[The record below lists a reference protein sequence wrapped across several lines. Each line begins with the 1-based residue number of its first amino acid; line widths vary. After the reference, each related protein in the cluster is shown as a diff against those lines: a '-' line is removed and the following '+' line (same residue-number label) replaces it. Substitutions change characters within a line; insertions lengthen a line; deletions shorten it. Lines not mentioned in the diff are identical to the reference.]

1 MKKLISLIKACMT
14 SDMNVFKIKQ
24 KKGNKKSKLPLPVI
38 ISLLMMF
45 YIWSNSNMLF
55 EKMAPLHLQTL
66 AVSLFVVG
74 ISFFTIVEGVYKTGS
89 LLFNCKDDQLLL
101 SLPIKR
107 STVLFVRIF
116 KFYVFEVIFNTIWL
130 LPVMIA
136 YIRWAEVLDWTYYLV
151 SIIMLFF
158 LPVIPI
164 VISCIIGAI
173 TSSLS
178 SRFKYKNAAQII
190 ISMAICLGIIYLSMN
205 LEGLYKYIIT
215 HSTSIND
222 FITKIYYPAGVYAD
236 LIIKFDIVKLLIFI
250 GVNLVIFA
258 LGVLLLSK
266 VYFKINSRLKKVT
279 TSRKVKIDN
288 LVIKQN
294 PSMIS
299 LIKKELNTFFKT
311 PVFIV
316 NAGFS
321 LVLFIL
327 ISIVLCI
334 KFNDFLPI
342 LTDPVSGFG
351 YSKETIMNNLSLIV
365 FVLVL
370 FTSFTTSITNSVISL
385 EGRNINILKSLPIKT
400 KNILLSKVL
409 GSLVLTIPVL
419 LVGDIILFIRFNINP
434 IECLLL
440 LVLSI
445 ILPLLSGFIGIITN
459 LKYPKLDWENQAE
472 VVKQSTSSFIAVM
485 TGMILLVISTLLT
498 FKLIGLIPAV
508 FILLIAI
515 GLFIILDIILYLYLN
530 NKGTKQF
537 NNLTI

>member
-24 KKGNKKSKLPLPVI
+24 KKSSKKSKISLPIV
-38 ISLLMMF
+38 ISLLIMF
-45 YIWSNSNMLF
+45 YIWTSANTLF
-55 EKMAPLHLQTL
+55 EKMAPLHLQVL
-66 AVSLFVVG
+66 AVSLFVIG
-74 ISFFTIVEGVYKTGS
+74 ISFFTIIEGVYKTGS

-101 SLPIKR
+101 SLPIKK

-116 KFYVFEVIFNTIWL
+116 KFYVFELIFNTIWL
-130 LPVMIA
+130 LPIMLA

-190 ISMAICLGIIYLSMN
+190 ISMAVCAGILFISFNMKFFYN
-205 LEGLYKYIIT
+205 YIIT
-215 HSTSIND
+215 HATSIND
-222 FITKIYYPAGVYAD
+222 LITKIYYPAGVYTS

-250 GVNLVIFA
+250 GINLLIFI
-258 LGVLLLSK
+258 LGVLVLSK
-266 VYFKINSRLKKVT
+266 FYFKINSRLKKVT

-288 LVIKQN
+288 LVIKRN
-294 PSMIS
+294 SSIIS

-321 LVLFIL
+321 LVLFII

-334 KFNDFLPI
+334 KFNDFLPL
-342 LTDPVSGFG
+342 LTDPNGFNI
-351 YSKETIMNNLSLIV
+351 SKETIMNNLSLL
-365 FVLVL
+365 VLVL
-370 FTSFTTSITNSVISL
+370 ISFTAFTTSITNSVISL

-400 KNILLSKVL
+400 KNILLSKVY
-409 GSLVLTIPVL
+409 SALVLTTPVL
-419 LVGDIILFIRFNINP
+419 ILGDIILFIKFKINP
-434 IECLLL
+434 IESILL

-445 ILPLLSGFIGIITN
+445 LIPLVSHFIGLITN
-459 LKYPKLDWENQAE
+459 LKYPKLEWENTAE

-485 TGMILLVISTLLT
+485 IGMILMFISVFVIMALLGKVSSIIVLLLAT
-498 FKLIGLIPAV
+498 FIY
-508 FILLIAI
+508 
-515 GLFIILDIILYLYLN
+515 IILDLILYLYIAKKGSKLF
-530 NKGTKQF
+530 NK
-537 NNLTI
+537 LTV

>member
-55 EKMAPLHLQTL
+55 EKMSPLHLQTL
-66 AVSLFVVG
+66 AVSMFVVG
-74 ISFFTIVEGVYKTGS
+74 ISFFTIIEGVYKTGA

-101 SLPIKR
+101 SLPIKK

-116 KFYVFEVIFNTIWL
+116 KFYIFEVIFNSIWL
-130 LPVMIA
+130 LPIMIA
-136 YIRWAEVLDWTYYLV
+136 YIRWAETINWTHYLV

-164 VISCIIGAI
+164 VISCIVGAI

-190 ISMAICLGIIYLSMN
+190 ISMAACLGIIYLSMN

-250 GVNLVIFA
+250 GVNLIIFT
-258 LGVLLLSK
+258 LGVLVLSK

-279 TSRKVKIDN
+279 TSKKVKIDN
-288 LVIKQN
+288 LVIKRN
-294 PSMIS
+294 SSMIS
-299 LIKKELNTFFKT
+299 LIKKEFNTFFKT
-311 PVFIV
+311 PVFIA

-342 LTDPVSGFG
+342 LTDQTSGFG
-351 YSKETIMNNLSLIV
+351 YSKETIMNNLSLLV
-365 FVLVL
+365 FILVL

-400 KNILLSKVL
+400 KDILLSKIY
-409 GSLVLTIPVL
+409 GSLALTIPVL

-434 IECLLL
+434 IECILL

-445 ILPLLSGFIGIITN
+445 LLPLVPSFIGIITN
-459 LKYPKLDWENQAE
+459 LKYPKLDWENEAE
-472 VVKQSTSSFIAVM
+472 VVKQSTSSFMAVM
-485 TGMILLVISTLLT
+485 TGMVLMFISVFIIMTILGKIDS
-498 FKLIGLIPAV
+498 II
-508 FILLIAI
+508 ILLIAI
-515 GLFIILDIILYLYLN
+515 VIFGIIDLVLYLYISK
-530 NKGTKQF
+530 KGTKLF
-537 NNLTI
+537 NELNI

>member
-1 MKKLISLIKACMT
+1 MKKIISLIKACMT

-55 EKMAPLHLQTL
+55 EKMSPLHLQTL
-66 AVSLFVVG
+66 AVSMFVVG
-74 ISFFTIVEGVYKTGS
+74 ISFFTIIEGVYKTGA

-101 SLPIKR
+101 SLPIKK

-116 KFYVFEVIFNTIWL
+116 KFYIFEVIFNSIWL
-130 LPVMIA
+130 LPIMIA
-136 YIRWAEVLDWTYYLV
+136 YIRWAETINWTHYLV

-164 VISCIIGAI
+164 VISCIVGAI

-190 ISMAICLGIIYLSMN
+190 ISMAACLGIIYLSMN

-250 GVNLVIFA
+250 GVNLIIST

-279 TSRKVKIDN
+279 TSKKVKIDN
-288 LVIKQN
+288 LVIKRN
-294 PSMIS
+294 SSMIS
-299 LIKKELNTFFKT
+299 LIKKEFNTFFKT

-342 LTDPVSGFG
+342 LTDQTSGFG
-351 YSKETIMNNLSLIV
+351 YSKETIMNNLSLLV
-365 FVLVL
+365 FILVL

-400 KNILLSKVL
+400 KDILLSKIY
-409 GSLVLTIPVL
+409 GSLALTIPVL

-434 IECLLL
+434 IECILL

-445 ILPLLSGFIGIITN
+445 LLPLVPSFIGIITN
-459 LKYPKLDWENQAE
+459 LKYPKLDWENEAE
-472 VVKQSTSSFIAVM
+472 VVKQSTSSFMAVM
-485 TGMILLVISTLLT
+485 TGMVLMFISVFIIMTILGKIDS
-498 FKLIGLIPAV
+498 II
-508 FILLIAI
+508 ILLIAI
-515 GLFIILDIILYLYLN
+515 VIFGIIDLVLYLYISK
-530 NKGTKQF
+530 KGTKLF
-537 NNLTI
+537 NELNI

>member
-24 KKGNKKSKLPLPVI
+24 KKNGKKNNILLPVV
-38 ISLLMMF
+38 ISLLIMF

-55 EKMAPLHLQTL
+55 EKMAPLHLQVL
-66 AVSLFVVG
+66 LVSMFVVG
-74 ISFFTIVEGVYKTGS
+74 ISFFTVIEGVYKTGA

-116 KFYVFEVIFNTIWL
+116 KFYIFEVIFNSIWL
-130 LPVMIA
+130 LPIMIA
-136 YIRWAEVLDWTYYLV
+136 YIRWGETINWTYYLV

-164 VISCIIGAI
+164 VLSCIIGAI

-190 ISMAICLGIIYLSMN
+190 ISMAACLGIIYLSMN

-236 LIIKFDIVKLLIFI
+236 LIIKFDIVKLLVFI
-250 GVNLVIFA
+250 GINLLIFT
-258 LGVLLLSK
+258 LGVLVLSK

-279 TSRKVKIDN
+279 TSKKVKIDN
-288 LVIKQN
+288 LVIKKN
-294 PSMIS
+294 SSMIS
-299 LIKKELNTFFKT
+299 LIKKEFNTFFKT

-342 LTDPVSGFG
+342 LTDQTSGFG
-351 YSKETIMNNLSLIV
+351 YSKETIMNNLSLLV
-365 FVLVL
+365 FILVL

-400 KNILLSKVL
+400 KDILLSKIF
-409 GSLVLTIPVL
+409 GSLALTIPVL

-434 IECLLL
+434 IECILL

-445 ILPLLSGFIGIITN
+445 LLPFISSFIGIITN
-459 LKYPKLDWENQAE
+459 LKYPKLDWENEAE
-472 VVKQSTSSFIAVM
+472 VVKQSTSSFMAVM
-485 TGMILLVISTLLT
+485 TGMVLMFVSVFIIMTILGKIDS
-498 FKLIGLIPAV
+498 II
-508 FILLIAI
+508 ILLIAI
-515 GLFIILDIILYLYLN
+515 VIFGIIDLVLYLYLSK
-530 NKGTKQF
+530 KGTKLF
-537 NNLTI
+537 NELNI

>member
-24 KKGNKKSKLPLPVI
+24 KKNGKKNNILLPVV
-38 ISLLMMF
+38 ISLLIMF

-55 EKMAPLHLQTL
+55 EKMAPLHLQVL
-66 AVSLFVVG
+66 LVSMFVVG
-74 ISFFTIVEGVYKTGS
+74 ISFFTVIEGVYKTGA

-116 KFYVFEVIFNTIWL
+116 KFYVFEVIFNSIWL
-130 LPVMIA
+130 LPIMIA
-136 YIRWAEVLDWTYYLV
+136 YIRWAETIDWTYYLV
-151 SIIMLFF
+151 SIIMLFL

-164 VISCIIGAI
+164 VLSCIVGAI

-190 ISMAICLGIIYLSMN
+190 ISMAVCLGVIYLSMN

-222 FITKIYYPAGVYAD
+222 LITKIYYPAGVYAD

-250 GVNLVIFA
+250 GVNLIIFT

-288 LVIKQN
+288 LVIKKN
-294 PSMIS
+294 SSMIS
-299 LIKKELNTFFKT
+299 LIKKEFNTFFKT

-342 LTDPVSGFG
+342 LTDQTSGFG
-351 YSKETIMNNLSLIV
+351 YSKETIMNNLSLLV
-365 FVLVL
+365 FILVL

-400 KNILLSKVL
+400 KDILLSKIF
-409 GSLVLTIPVL
+409 GSLALTIPVL

-434 IECLLL
+434 IECILL

-445 ILPLLSGFIGIITN
+445 LLPLVPSFIGIITN
-459 LKYPKLDWENQAE
+459 LKYPKLDWENEAE
-472 VVKQSTSSFIAVM
+472 VVKQSTSSFMAVM
-485 TGMILLVISTLLT
+485 TGMILMFVSVFIIMSLLG
-498 FKLIGLIPAV
+498 KIDSII
-508 FILLIAI
+508 ILLIAI
-515 GLFIILDIILYLYLN
+515 GIYGLIDLVLYLYLSK
-530 NKGTKQF
+530 KGTKLF
-537 NNLTI
+537 NELTI

>member
-24 KKGNKKSKLPLPVI
+24 KKSSKKSKISLPIV
-38 ISLLMMF
+38 ISLLIMF
-45 YIWSNSNMLF
+45 YIWTSANTLF
-55 EKMAPLHLQTL
+55 EKMAPLHLQVL
-66 AVSLFVVG
+66 AVSLFVIG
-74 ISFFTIVEGVYKTGS
+74 ISFFTIIEGVYKTGS

-101 SLPIKR
+101 SLPIKK

-116 KFYVFEVIFNTIWL
+116 KFYVFELIFNTIWL
-130 LPVMIA
+130 LPIMLA

-190 ISMAICLGIIYLSMN
+190 ISMAVCAGILFISFNMKFFYN
-205 LEGLYKYIIT
+205 YIIT
-215 HSTSIND
+215 HATSIND
-222 FITKIYYPAGVYAD
+222 LITKIYYPAGVYTS

-250 GVNLVIFA
+250 GINLLIFV
-258 LGVLLLSK
+258 LGVLVLSK
-266 VYFKINSRLKKVT
+266 FYFKINSRLKKVT

-288 LVIKQN
+288 LVIKRN
-294 PSMIS
+294 SSIIS

-327 ISIVLCI
+327 ISIILCI
-334 KFNDFLPI
+334 KFNDFLPL
-342 LTDPVSGFG
+342 LTDPNGFNI
-351 YSKETIMNNLSLIV
+351 SKETIMNNLSLL
-365 FVLVL
+365 VLVL
-370 FTSFTTSITNSVISL
+370 ISFTAFTTSITNSVISL

-400 KNILLSKVL
+400 KNILLSKVY
-409 GSLVLTIPVL
+409 SALVLTTPVL
-419 LVGDIILFIRFNINP
+419 ILGDIILFIKFKINP
-434 IECLLL
+434 IESILL

-445 ILPLLSGFIGIITN
+445 LIPLVSHFIGLITN
-459 LKYPKLDWENQAE
+459 LKYPKLEWENTAE
-472 VVKQSTSSFIAVM
+472 VVKQSTSSFMAVM
-485 TGMILLVISTLLT
+485 IGMILMFISVFVIMALLGKISSIIVLLLAT
-498 FKLIGLIPAV
+498 FIY
-508 FILLIAI
+508 
-515 GLFIILDIILYLYLN
+515 IILDLILYLYIAKKGSKLF
-530 NKGTKQF
+530 NK
-537 NNLTI
+537 LTV

>member
-24 KKGNKKSKLPLPVI
+24 KKNGKKNNALLPVV
-38 ISLLMMF
+38 ISLLIMF
-45 YIWSNSNMLF
+45 YIWTSANTLF
-55 EKMAPLHLQTL
+55 EKMAPLHLQVL
-66 AVSLFVVG
+66 AVSLFVIG
-74 ISFFTIVEGVYKTGS
+74 ISFFTIIEGVYKTGS

-101 SLPIKR
+101 SLPIKK

-116 KFYVFEVIFNTIWL
+116 KFYVFELIFNTIWL
-130 LPVMIA
+130 LPIMLA

-190 ISMAICLGIIYLSMN
+190 ISMAVCAGILFISFNMKFFYN
-205 LEGLYKYIIT
+205 YIIS
-215 HSTSIND
+215 HATSIND
-222 FITKIYYPAGVYAD
+222 LITKIYYPAGVYTS

-250 GVNLVIFA
+250 GINLLIFV
-258 LGVLLLSK
+258 LGVLVLSK
-266 VYFKINSRLKKVT
+266 FYFKINSRLKKVT

-288 LVIKQN
+288 LVIKRN
-294 PSMIS
+294 LSIIS

-327 ISIVLCI
+327 ISIILCI
-334 KFNDFLPI
+334 KFNDFLPL
-342 LTDPVSGFG
+342 LTDPNGFNI
-351 YSKETIMNNLSLIV
+351 SKETIMNNLSLL
-365 FVLVL
+365 VLVL
-370 FTSFTTSITNSVISL
+370 ISFTAFTTSITNSVISL
-385 EGRNINILKSLPIKT
+385 EGRNTNILKSLPIKT
-400 KNILLSKVL
+400 KNILLSKVY
-409 GSLVLTIPVL
+409 SALVLTTPVL
-419 LVGDIILFIRFNINP
+419 ILGDIILFIKFKINP
-434 IECLLL
+434 IESILL

-445 ILPLLSGFIGIITN
+445 LIPLVSHFIGLITN
-459 LKYPKLDWENQAE
+459 LKYPKLEWENTAE

-485 TGMILLVISTLLT
+485 IGMILMFISVFVIMALLGKISSIIVLLLAT
-498 FKLIGLIPAV
+498 FIY
-508 FILLIAI
+508 
-515 GLFIILDIILYLYLN
+515 IILDLILYLYIAKKGSKLF
-530 NKGTKQF
+530 NK
-537 NNLTI
+537 LTV